1 MVNAI
6 IRWSLNNRVTVMV
19 AALVV
24 TGLALFAA
32 SRMALDVF
40 PEFAPTQVVIQTEAP
55 GFSPEDVEQL
65 VTVPIESLVLGAPG
79 IDAVRSES
87 SIGLSRVIV
96 VFQWG
101 TDIYDARQIVG
112 QRLALIQDRLPPG
125 VQAPE
130 AMPATSAISWLQ
142 KFALIDGRPDF
153 RGLELRTLADW
164 VFRYRLLAQEGV
176 ASVVSQG
183 GDVKQYQVLVDPL
196 KLNQFDVALT
206 DVVAAA
212 AGASDIRPG
221 AFIYPGGQQEL
232 TVRGDAQ
239 VDDTTDIA
247 QVPVTLRDGT
257 PITVGDVA
265 KVKVGPAIKRGDAR
279 FNGRP
284 AVVGTVSKLYG
295 ADTVRTTE
303 GVEETLANLRQALP
317 EGARLV
323 PDTFS
328 QASFIHAAIGNM
340 SDAMMQA
347 AAVVATVLLL
357 FLFRWTPTII
367 SFIAIPLSL
376 LAAIVVLWLFG
387 VGLNAL
393 VLGGLVI
400 AIGEVVDDAVIDVE
414 NVYRRLRENIL
425 AGQPLAQFKV
435 VMAASIEIRSAVVYA
450 TLIIVVVF
458 LPVFFLQGIEGRIF
472 APLAGAYIAAIVSS
486 LVVAVTVTPVL
497 CYLLLCCK
505 ANRIALDPSPVLVW
519 LERHYR
525 PLLGKALARPRVV
538 FMGAG
543 GLLVLALVVL
553 PFLGR
558 SFLPAFHEGNIVIAV
573 THLPGTSLK
582 ENVRTGDYI
591 QAMLRE
597 RHPQIRT
604 VVQRAGRSRLD
615 EDAMPVN
622 FSEFDITL
630 KPGHENSPEFM
641 AALREDLASVPG
653 ITVNVGQFI
662 AHRMYELLSGVR
674 SQLAVKIYGSDLDTL
689 LELAREVRGRIDGVA
704 GVVDLQTEQ
713 RVTVPGI
720 DIRVDRAAAARHG
733 LKPADI
739 SRYVENAI
747 NGVVV
752 GQVLEEGGRSFDILV
767 RMDEYSRDHV
777 ADLEDLPLRTPD
789 GARVRLADV
798 AAVVQVQQP
807 FFVEREGG
815 NRRATVAW
823 NVEGRDLDGVAT
835 DVQRALADLDMPTG
849 YTWQLGGEYEGQQRS
864 SRTLL
869 LFGGLAVMLVFALLV
884 QVFRSLPLA
893 LMVFSNLPLALIG
906 GVLVLALAR
915 VDLNVSSMV
924 GFIAL
929 FGIATRNGILLVSRY
944 QRMLREHPDMAMD
957 RIVTDGAVERMAPI
971 LMTAGTAALA
981 VLPLLFGSPVGKE
994 MEQPL
999 AWVLLGGLTTSTLLN
1014 LVVVPAWFHL
1024 MGQRDRDALK
1034 SEDRLLEEAYQP

>member
-6 IRWSLNNRVTVMV
+6 IRWSLANRVTVIV

-24 TGLALFAA
+24 MGLALFAA

-55 GFSPEDVEQL
+55 GFSPEDVENL
-65 VTVPIESLVLGAPG
+65 VTVPIESMILGAPR
-79 IDAVRSES
+79 IDSVRSES
-87 SIGLSRVIV
+87 SVGLSRVIV

-101 TDIYDARQIVG
+101 TGIYDARQIVG
-112 QRLALIQDRLPPG
+112 QRLALVQEQLPPG
-125 VQAPE
+125 VMAPE
-130 AMPATSAISWLQ
+130 PMPATSAISWLQ
-142 KFALIDGRPDF
+142 KYAIVDDHEGF
-153 RGLELRTLADW
+153 RALELRTLADW

-183 GDVKQYQVLVDPL
+183 GGVKQYQALVDPL
-196 KLNQFDVALT
+196 RLNQFDVSLT
-206 DVVAAA
+206 EVVAAA
-212 AGASDIRPG
+212 ERASDVRPG
-221 AFIYPGGQQEL
+221 AFIYPSAQQEL

-239 VDDTTDIA
+239 VAGVDDLA
-247 QVPVTLRDGT
+247 AVPVAVREGT
-257 PITVGDVA
+257 PITIGDVA
-265 KVKVGPAIKRGDAR
+265 DVTVGPAIKRGDAR
-279 FNGRP
+279 LNGEP

-295 ADTVRTTE
+295 ADTVRTTDR
-303 GVEETLANLRQALP
+303 VMETLANLRQALP

-323 PDTFS
+323 SDTFS
-328 QASFIHAAIGNM
+328 QAGFIHAAIRNM
-340 SDAMMQA
+340 SDVLLQA
-347 AAVVATVLLL
+347 AAIVATVLLL
-357 FLFRWTPTII
+357 FLYRWTPTII

-376 LAAIVVLWLFG
+376 LAAILVLWLFG

-425 AGQPLAQFKV
+425 AGTPVPPLRV
-435 VMAASIEIRSAVVYA
+435 VMAASIEVRSAVVYA

-472 APLAGAYIAAIVSS
+472 APLAGAYIAAIISS

-497 CYLLLCCK
+497 CYLLLCC
-505 ANRIALDPSPVLVW
+505 SPRRVAMERSPFLVW
-519 LERHYR
+519 LEQRYR
-525 PLLGKALARPRVV
+525 PLLHRVIARPMSIFFWAGALLALA
-538 FMGAG
+538 
-543 GLLVLALVVL
+543 LALL

-573 THLPGTSLK
+573 THLPGTSLE

-591 QAMLRE
+591 QAMLRD
-597 RHPQIRT
+597 RHPEIRT

-630 KPGHENSPEFM
+630 KAGHENSPELM

-674 SQLAVKIYGSDLDTL
+674 SQLALKIYGTDLETL
-689 LELAREVRGRIDGVA
+689 LGLAREVRGRIQGIDGI
-704 GVVDLQTEQ
+704 VDLQTEQ
-713 RVTVPGI
+713 LVTVPGI
-720 DIRVDRAAAARHG
+720 DIRVDRAAAAQYG
-733 LKPADI
+733 LRPADI
-739 SRYVENAI
+739 SRFVENAV

-752 GQVLEEGGRSFDILV
+752 GRVLEEGARTFDILV
-767 RMDEYSRDHV
+767 RIDQYSRDHV
-777 ADLEDLPLRTPD
+777 ADLERLPLRTPT
-789 GARVRLADV
+789 GERMRLADV
-798 AAVVQVQQP
+798 ARVVQVDQP
-807 FFVEREGG
+807 FFIEREGG
-815 NRRATVAW
+815 NRRTAVAW
-823 NVEGRDLDGVAT
+823 NVEGRDINAVAT
-835 DVQRALADLDMPTG
+835 EVQAALADLDLPTG
-849 YTWQLGGEYEGQQRS
+849 YSWELGGEYEGQQRS

-869 LFGGLAVMLVFALLV
+869 IFGGLAVLIVFALLV
-884 QVFRSLPLA
+884 QVFRSLGLA
-893 LMVFSNLPLALIG
+893 LMVFANLPLALIG
-906 GVLVLALAR
+906 GVLALWLAG

-944 QRMLREHPDMAMD
+944 QRLLREHPDMDMEA
-957 RIVTDGAVERMAPI
+957 IVTTGAVERMAPI

-981 VLPLLFGSPVGKE
+981 VVPLLVGSPVGKE

-999 AWVLLGGLTTSTLLN
+999 AWVLLGGLTTSTALN
-1014 LVVVPAWFHL
+1014 LLVVPTWFYL
-1024 MGQRDRDALK
+1024 MGRRDRAALTTT
-1034 SEDRLLEEAYQP
+1034 DRMVEEAYQP